1 MSKPDDEQRR
11 LAEAAEKQLELPPG
25 LLQRYLDNGGQID
38 AKQRAM
44 VLDAYGIDPK
54 LSKRN
59 AVDAAGL
66 ALQDALQRNN
76 GDPAIAIAE
85 LHGGQ
90 DRSKWNK
97 GVNDFAARVSMPPP
111 APRAAGRRSAS
122 GMQMQAQAG
131 NRSASGM
138 TAPAPQQSAPVEG
151 MTPADP
157 AEADAQQSMMPDDEI
172 AAVEARTA
180 PVAAPTPA
188 AAAPVQAAPVGAP
201 PAGEMEAPAPL
212 PAGAIKAAGPKT
224 LEAYRN
230 GTLDPAK
237 RKMFEDFVRRG
248 ELAVPAGF
256 QLQAATPQGA
266 GAPAAQPAQAAE
278 ATPVEEPG
286 LIDRAMAIPGAIKE
300 AFTGDKRRVE
310 STEALPSWGDMPEW
324 NQLPGLSGS
333 LKKLAAAAASPREAL
348 QILQSN
354 APGVTIREDEKGNL
368 IAFSPMAKGEFAV
381 HPGFDK
387 GDAVRALFT
396 LPAYAATAA
405 TGGLP
410 AIMAK
415 EALVQTGVEAAQA
428 SSGGEFNPSDV
439 LLAAATPVALAAGGA
454 AKNAVG
460 SVLRKGANAA
470 LDMVPGSV
478 TREAAQAAAPVASDI
493 AGEAA
498 TTTLRDVGPT
508 GIGGAR
514 AAAPVA
520 EAAAQ
525 AAPPIKDPADIAEML
540 VAASKKGP
548 AADAAKADLAKL
560 AAVDPKIA
568 AAAERL
574 GVDVPVDVMS
584 GNEQFKNLM
593 GLARSK
599 IGSEAQAEFAGAV
612 DGIVKRADEVMKD
625 FGAVVV
631 EGAPSSSAVSGR
643 VLDRMKGMQAELKQA
658 ASAAHESIAEV
669 IPKTTKVN
677 VSGALAEM
685 QKIVSEV
692 GANSLSTAERKLQT
706 VLSDP
711 NGVTYQALKRQ
722 KDLIG
727 KALEGQDSPFSNMA
741 TGDLKRLYG
750 LIAQAQ
756 EEAVRGVGGD
766 ALVKQLK
773 AANALTVAQKG
784 IEERMVAGFGKEANG
799 DLADKMTRAI
809 TAAKTEKTKPLD
821 DLLAIVPEDMHREVI
836 ATAIAKVTSGKDGVF
851 SPEKFVDFYLGMRS
865 NPAAMAKVDKIM
877 GRDVTDAWR
886 ALFEVSKAVATAK
899 PKVKFTGIGNQE
911 LEAAIMGNGLIG
923 KVLSSSAARKGVAG
937 AAGAAAGA
945 MTGSPLVAGGVGVAA
960 SAGLDAIVNARAS
973 VLPVM
978 GKLFTTPEFKALA
991 IAGASGAVDTPAVKE
1006 AVRKVAISKPFRDWW
1021 KAAQGATMK
1030 YDPRGAER
1038 WILAAMQA
1046 AQSEREQ

>member
-1 MSKPDDEQRR
+1 MSKPDDEQRK

-111 APRAAGRRSAS
+111 APRATGRRSAS

-138 TAPAPQQSAPVEG
+138 TAPAPQQSAPIEG

-157 AEADAQQSMMPDDEI
+157 VDANAQQSMMPDDEI
-172 AAVEARTA
+172 AAVEARNA
-180 PVAAPTPA
+180 PPTPA
-188 AAAPVQAAPVGAP
+188 SAPVQAAPTGAP

-230 GTLDPAK
+230 GTLEPAK

-256 QLQAATPQGA
+256 QLGAAATQGA
-266 GAPAAQPAQAAE
+266 SAPTTQSAEVAPA
-278 ATPVEEPG
+278 EEPS
-286 LIDRAMAIPGAIKE
+286 LFEKAKALPGRIKE
-300 AFTGDKRRVE
+300 AVTGDERKVA

-368 IAFSPMAKGEFAV
+368 IAYSPMAKGEFAV

-396 LPAYAATAA
+396 LPVYAATAA

-439 LLAAATPVALAAGGA
+439 LLAAATPVALAAGGV

-520 EAAAQ
+520 ETAAQ
-525 AAPPIKDPADIAEML
+525 AAPPIMDPADIAEML

-548 AADAAKADLAKL
+548 ASDAAKQELARL

-568 AAAERL
+568 AAAARQGIEM
-574 GVDVPVDVMS
+574 PVDFMS

-599 IGSEAQAEFAGAV
+599 IGSEAQAELAGAV
-612 DGIVKRADEVMKD
+612 DSMVKRAGDVIKE
-625 FGAVVV
+625 GAVIV

-643 VLDRMKGMQAELKQA
+643 VLSRMKATQAELEA
-658 ASAAHESIAEV
+658 AEAAAHDAV
-669 IPKTTKVN
+669 RDAIPPETKIN
-677 VSGALAEM
+677 VGALREQMNGIVKRLGSAE
-685 QKIVSEV
+685 
-692 GANSLSTAERKLQT
+692 SLSPAESKLMKILDQP
-706 VLSDP
+706 V
-711 NGVTYQALKRQ
+711 VTWDGLKRQ
-722 KDLIG
+722 MNLVG
-727 KALEGQDSPFSNMA
+727 KALDRMESPFSDMA
-741 TGDLKRLYG
+741 QGDLKNLYG
-750 LIAQAQ
+750 LMA
-756 EEAVRGVGGD
+756 EARDSAARDAGD
-766 ALVKQLK
+766 DVYKRLME
-773 AANALTVAQKG
+773 ANKLTVAKKDLEDL
-784 IEERMVAGFGKEANG
+784 ITKGFGKDGRG

-809 TAAKTEKTKPLD
+809 TAAKNEKTKPLD
-821 DLLAIVPEDMHREVI
+821 DLLEVVPEKMHREVI
-836 ATAIAKVTSGKDGVF
+836 LTSIAKLTSDNAGVF
-851 SPEKFVDFYLGMRS
+851 SPKKFVDFFLGIRN
-865 NPAAMAKVDKIM
+865 NPAAMAKVDKIV
-877 GRDVTDAWR
+877 GRDVTNAWR
-886 ALFEVSKAVATAK
+886 DLYEVSRAIETAM
-899 PKVKFTGIGNQE
+899 PKVKFTGIGNQD

-923 KVLSSSAARKGVAG
+923 KVLSSSVARKGVAAG
-937 AAGAAAGA
+937 AGAAAGA
-945 MTGSPLVAGGVGVAA
+945 LTGSPLVAGGVGVVAN
-960 SAGLDAIVNARAS
+960 AGIDALMNARAS

>member
-1 MSKPDDEQRR
+1 MSKPPDDEQRK

-138 TAPAPQQSAPVEG
+138 TVPAPQQSAPVEG

-157 AEADAQQSMMPDDEI
+157 AEADAQQSMMPDEEI
-172 AAVEARTA
+172 AAVEARN
-180 PVAAPTPA
+180 APTPA

-201 PAGEMEAPAPL
+201 PAGEGEAVP
-212 PAGAIKAAGPKT
+212 AGPKT
-224 LEAYRN
+224 LDAYRTGAMSN
-230 GTLDPAK
+230 EDKAE
-237 RKMFEDFVRRG
+237 FERLVQAG
-248 ELAVPAGF
+248 ALTVPADF
-256 QLQAATPQGA
+256 QVGVAPMEKNMLQ
-266 GAPAAQPAQAAE
+266 QAAE
-278 ATPVEEPG
+278 
-286 LIDRAMAIPGAIKE
+286 IPGAIKE
-300 AFTGDKRRVE
+300 AVTGEKRRTAE
-310 STEALPSWGDMPEW
+310 TEAAPDWSQIPEW
-324 NQLPGLSGS
+324 EDLGT
-333 LKKLAAAAASPREAL
+333 LKNIAAAAASPREAL

-354 APGVTIREDEKGNL
+354 FPGMKVREDEKGNL
-368 IAFSPMAKGEFAV
+368 FAFSPKAGKEFAV
-381 HPGFDK
+381 KPGLDF
-387 GDAVRALFT
+387 GDVVRAGAV
-396 LPAYAATAA
+396 LPIYAATAA

-410 AIMAK
+410 AIMGK

-428 SSGGEFNPSDV
+428 GSGGEFNPTDIV
-439 LLAAATPVALAAGGA
+439 LAAATPAVLAGAGAATGAAG
-454 AKNAVG
+454 NAIRRAG
-460 SVLRKGANAA
+460 NAA

-548 AADAAKADLAKL
+548 SADAAKAELAKL

-612 DGIVKRADEVMKD
+612 EGIVKRADEVMKD

-631 EGAPSSSAVSGR
+631 EGAPSSAAVSGR

-669 IPKTTKVN
+669 IPKATKVN

-923 KVLSSSAARKGVAG
+923 KVLSSSVARRAATAGAG
-937 AAGAAAGA
+937 AAGFAAGGP
-945 MTGSPLVAGGVGVAA
+945 MAGGAVGFLANT
-960 SAGLDAIVNARAS
+960 GLDALVNARAS

-1021 KAAQGATMK
+1021 KAAQGASMK
-1030 YDPRGAER
+1030 YDPKGAER

>member
-1 MSKPDDEQRR
+1 MSKPPDDEQRK
-11 LAEAAEKQLELPPG
+11 LAEATEKQLELPPG

-66 ALQDALQRNN
+66 ALQDALMRNN
-76 GDPAIAIAE
+76 NDPAIAIAE

-97 GVNDFAARVSMPPP
+97 SVNDFAARVSMPPP
-111 APRAAGRRSAS
+111 APRATGRRSAS

-131 NRSASGM
+131 KRSASGM
-138 TAPAPQQSAPVEG
+138 TAPAPQQSPPVEG

-157 AEADAQQSMMPDDEI
+157 AEADAQMSMMPDDEI
-172 AAVEARTA
+172 AAVEARNA
-180 PVAAPTPA
+180 PPTPPP
-188 AAAPVQAAPVGAP
+188 AAAPVQAAPAGAP
-201 PAGEMEAPAPL
+201 PAGDVEAIP
-212 PAGAIKAAGPKT
+212 AGPKT
-224 LEAYRN
+224 LAAYRD
-230 GTLDPAK
+230 GTMDPERRA
-237 RKMFEDFVRRG
+237 RFEERVRAGIVTLPEG
-248 ELAVPAGF
+248 ET
-256 QLQAATPQGA
+256 LQAAPTTLDRIVS
-266 GAPAAQPAQAAE
+266 AP
-278 ATPVEEPG
+278 G
-286 LIDRAMAIPGAIKE
+286 RALGAIKE
-300 AFTGDKRRVE
+300 AVTGEKRRTAE
-310 STEALPSWGDMPEW
+310 TEAAPDWSQIPEW
-324 NQLPGLSGS
+324 EDLGT
-333 LKKLAAAAASPREAL
+333 LKNIAAAAASPREAL

-354 APGVTIREDEKGNL
+354 FPGMKVREDEKGNL
-368 IAFSPMAKGEFAV
+368 FAFSPKAGREFAV
-381 HPGFDK
+381 KPGLDF
-387 GDAVRALFT
+387 GDVVRAGAV
-396 LPAYAATAA
+396 LPIYAASAA

-410 AIMAK
+410 AIMGR

-428 SSGGEFNPSDV
+428 GSGGEFNPTDIA
-439 LLAAATPVALAAGGA
+439 LAAATPAVLAGAGAVTGAAG
-454 AKNAVG
+454 NA
-460 SVLRKGANAA
+460 LRRAGNAA
-470 LDMVPGSV
+470 LDVVPGST
-478 TREAAQAAAPVASDI
+478 TRQAAQAAAPVASDI

-514 AAAPVA
+514 AAAPAVDQTA
-520 EAAAQ
+520 TQVVGDAAQ

-540 VAASKKGP
+540 VAASKNGP
-548 AADAAKADLAKL
+548 AADAAKAELAKL

-612 DGIVKRADEVMKD
+612 DGIIKRADEVMKD

-669 IPKTTKVN
+669 IPKATKVN
-677 VSGALAEM
+677 VAGALAEM

-692 GANSLSTAERKLQT
+692 GVNSLSTAERKLQT

-711 NGVTYQALKRQ
+711 GGVTYQALKRQ

-766 ALVKQLK
+766 ALVAKLK

-877 GRDVTDAWR
+877 GRDVTNAWR
-886 ALFEVSKAVATAK
+886 DLFEVSKAVATAK

-923 KVLSSSAARKGVAG
+923 KVLSSSVARRAATAGAG
-937 AAGAAAGA
+937 AAGFAAGGP
-945 MTGSPLVAGGVGVAA
+945 MAGGAVGFLANT
-960 SAGLDAIVNARAS
+960 GLDALVNARAS

-1006 AVRKVAISKPFRDWW
+1006 AVRKVALSKPFRDWW
-1021 KAAQGATMK
+1021 KAAQSATMK
-1030 YDPRGAER
+1030 YDPKGAER

-1046 AQSEREQ
+1046 AKGEQQ

>member
-1 MSKPDDEQRR
+1 MSKPPDDEQRK
-11 LAEAAEKQLELPPG
+11 LAEATEKQLELPPG
-25 LLQRYLDNGGQID
+25 LLQRYLENGGQID

-66 ALQDALQRNN
+66 ALQDALMRNN
-76 GDPAIAIAE
+76 NDPAIAIAE

-97 GVNDFAARVSMPPP
+97 SVNDFAARVSMPPP
-111 APRAAGRRSAS
+111 APRATGRRSAS
-122 GMQMQAQAG
+122 GLQMQAQAG
-131 NRSASGM
+131 RRSASGM
-138 TAPAPQQSAPVEG
+138 TAPAPQQSPPVVGE
-151 MTPADP
+151 TPADP
-157 AEADAQQSMMPDDEI
+157 AEADAQMSMMPPEEI
-172 AAVEARTA
+172 AAVEARNA
-180 PVAAPTPA
+180 PPTPP

-201 PAGEMEAPAPL
+201 PAGEGEAIPV
-212 PAGAIKAAGPKT
+212 GPKT
-224 LEAYRN
+224 LAAYRD
-230 GTLDPAK
+230 GTMDPERRA
-237 RKMFEDFVRRG
+237 RFEERVRAGIVTLPEG
-248 ELAVPAGF
+248 ET
-256 QLQAATPQGA
+256 LQAAPTTLDRIVS
-266 GAPAAQPAQAAE
+266 AP
-278 ATPVEEPG
+278 G
-286 LIDRAMAIPGAIKE
+286 RALGSIKE
-300 AFTGDKRRVE
+300 AVTGEKRRTAE
-310 STEALPSWGDMPEW
+310 TEAAPDWSQIPEW
-324 NQLPGLSGS
+324 EDLGT
-333 LKKLAAAAASPREAL
+333 LKNIAAAAASPREAL

-354 APGVTIREDEKGNL
+354 FPGMKVREDEKGNL
-368 IAFSPMAKGEFAV
+368 FAFSPKAGREFAV
-381 HPGFDK
+381 KPGLDF
-387 GDAVRALFT
+387 GDVVRAGAV
-396 LPAYAATAA
+396 LPIYAASAA

-410 AIMAK
+410 AIMGR
-415 EALVQTGVEAAQA
+415 EALVQTGIEAAQA
-428 SSGGEFNPSDV
+428 GSGGEFNPTDIA
-439 LLAAATPVALAAGGA
+439 LAAATPAVLAGAGAVKNAAGSALRRAGSALGIGGA
-454 AKNAVG
+454 GSAV
-460 SVLRKGANAA
+460 A
-470 LDMVPGSV
+470 
-478 TREAAQAAAPVASDI
+478 REAAQAAAPVASDI

-525 AAPPIKDPADIAEML
+525 AAPPIKEPADIAEML
-540 VAASKKGP
+540 VAASKNGP
-548 AADAAKADLAKL
+548 AADAAKAELAKL

-643 VLDRMKGMQAELKQA
+643 VLDRMKGMQADLKQA

-669 IPKTTKVN
+669 IPKATKVN
-677 VSGALAEM
+677 VAGALAEM

-692 GANSLSTAERKLQT
+692 GVNSLSTAERKLQT

-711 NGVTYQALKRQ
+711 GGVTYQALKRQ

-766 ALVKQLK
+766 ALVAKLK

-877 GRDVTDAWR
+877 GRDVTNAWR
-886 ALFEVSKAVATAK
+886 DLFEVSKAVATAK

-923 KVLSSSAARKGVAG
+923 KVLSSSVARRAATAGAG
-937 AAGAAAGA
+937 AAGFAAGGP
-945 MTGSPLVAGGVGVAA
+945 MAGGAVGFLANT
-960 SAGLDAIVNARAS
+960 GLDALVNARAS

-1006 AVRKVAISKPFRDWW
+1006 AVRKVALSKPFRDWW

-1030 YDPRGAER
+1030 YDPKGAER